1 MSLAVIGAGFGRTG
15 TLSLKQALEMLGF
28 APCHHMDSVKEQ
40 PAQAALW
47 LEAIDNPRFDWNRL
61 LGDHAAAVDWPTC
74 FFWREL
80 MAFYPDALVVL
91 SLRDKEGWYRSV
103 RNTIYNALVP
113 PPGVTIPLP
122 PEMLAMA
129 RELVL
134 NRTFSGRLDDPDYA
148 YTVFE
153 QHNERVRDT
162 VPAQRLLVFEASDGW
177 APLCQRLGVPLPEVP
192 FPHANSTPEFQDL
205 NFAKP

>member
-28 APCHHMDSVKEQ
+28 APCYHMDTVKER
-40 PAQAALW
+40 PAEAALW
-47 LEAIDNPRFDWNRL
+47 LEAIDNARFDWNQL
-61 LGDHAAAVDWPTC
+61 LGDHAAAVDWPVC

-91 SLRDKEGWYRSV
+91 SLRDKGEWYRSM
-103 RNTIYNALVP
+103 RKTIFNALAP

-129 RELVL
+129 RELVMK
-134 NRTFSGRLDDPDYA
+134 RTFSGRLDPDYVCK
-148 YTVFE
+148 VFE
-153 QHNERVRDT
+153 QHNQVVRDT
-162 VPAQRLLVFEASDGW
+162 VPVERLLVFEATDGW
-177 APLCQRLGVPLPEVP
+177 APLCQRLGVPIPAAP